1 MLARTTGVAA
11 STGSACHAGGES
23 PSAVLTAMGLDSSVA
38 LGAVRLTLGR
48 FTTTAEEAASRLVQA
63 FRSL

>member
-1 MLARTTGVAA
+1 
-11 STGSACHAGGES
+11 
-23 PSAVLTAMGLDSSVA
+23 MGLDSSVA